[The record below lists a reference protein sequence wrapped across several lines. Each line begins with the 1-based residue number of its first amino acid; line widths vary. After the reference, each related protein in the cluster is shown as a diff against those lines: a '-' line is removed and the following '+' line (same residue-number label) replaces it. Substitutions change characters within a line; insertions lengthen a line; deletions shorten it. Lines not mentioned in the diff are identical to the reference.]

1 MLGRFVLVALTVLAS
16 TSQSWAKDSQD
27 QRRSGES
34 PAIQRWPAGEARP
47 TPTTPPATAA
57 AAPAPTGV
65 AEPRSAAP
73 LPRTASSA
81 SAAASADQRRR
92 PSDRDREGGQ
102 PRVAVPREP
111 GQAPRPRGDVDRRRE
126 GRPRVYVVP
135 PRVGRVLP
143 RRIYPYGYGAFGFSD
158 PYFNSYG
165 WSSRAPLYAYGPGV
179 YGGGYYGYGYNYDI
193 GEIRF
198 RVTPRDAQVFVDGY
212 YAGIVDDYDG
222 VLQSLRLESGPYHIE
237 LVAPGYA
244 PLEVDIRVNP
254 GQKVTYRGDLSRR
267 P

>member
-1 MLGRFVLVALTVLAS
+1 MLGRSVLVALAVLAS
-16 TSQSWAKDSQD
+16 TSSSWAQDSQE
-27 QRRSGES
+27 RRGSGES
-34 PAIQRWPAGEARP
+34 QAIQRWPAGEARP
-47 TPTTPPATAA
+47 APS
-57 AAPAPTGV
+57 APA
-65 AEPRSAAP
+65 ARIAQPRSTAPSPVAASNAP
-73 LPRTASSA
+73 
-81 SAAASADQRRR
+81 AAASAEQRRR
-92 PSDRDREGGQ
+92 PSDRDRDGGQ
-102 PRVAVPREP
+102 PRVAVPRGP
-111 GQAPRPRGDVDRRRE
+111 GQAQRPQGEVDRRRE

-135 PRVGRVLP
+135 PRVGRNLP
-143 RRIYPYGYGAFGFSD
+143 RRVYPYGYGAFGFGD
-158 PYFNSYG
+158 PYYNSYG
-165 WSSRAPLYAYGPGV
+165 WYSRPPLYAYGAGA

-212 YAGIVDDYDG
+212 YAGVVDDYDG

-254 GQKVTYRGDLSRR
+254 GQKVTYRGDLSRQ